1 MTLEIKIEN
10 EKMRRL
16 LILIDCQNDF
26 VCKDGTMYVDGAE
39 ETKKNIEAFIRTN
52 RHRLDNIWLSMD
64 LHTPYSINF
73 AQFWGTVLGGDVVED
88 GGIRT
93 SEIGTVWKPVLK
105 DLADTEDYN
114 KVVSQYKE
122 NYEFLP
128 IYPPHC
134 ICGTKGSNIDEGV
147 MSAVMSW
154 SSYSKQN
161 FNVMIKGADT
171 LLDELSF
178 LNPVLPKD
186 AVPDLETVGR
196 IRSYDQV
203 FVAGYALD
211 YCVKA
216 FFDSILRIKEYSS
229 LRNLTLLADCT
240 NAVRKTFDIN
250 NDKTFSE
257 AIGKGM
263 KIAKIT
269 NFINGNL

>member
-1 MTLEIKIEN
+1 
-10 EKMRRL
+10 MRRL

-52 RHRLDNIWLSMD
+52 KHRLDNIWLSMD
-64 LHTPYSINF
+64 LHSPFSINF
-73 AQFWGTVLGGDVVED
+73 ARFWGTVLGGDLVEE

-93 SEIGTVWKPVLK
+93 SEIGTIWKPALK
-105 DLADTEDYN
+105 EIVDTEDYN
-114 KVVSQYKE
+114 KVVSLYKE
-122 NYEFLP
+122 NFEILP
-128 IYPPHC
+128 IYPEHC
-134 ICGTKGSNIDEGV
+134 ICGTNGSNIDEGV
-147 MSAVMSW
+147 MSAVVSW
-154 SSYSKQN
+154 SSFSKKN
-161 FNVMIKGADT
+161 YNVMIKGANT

-186 AVPDLETVGR
+186 AVPDLKTVEQ
-196 IRSYDQV
+196 ICSYDEV

-216 FFDSILRIKEYSS
+216 FFDSILRMKEYSS
-229 LRNLTLLADCT
+229 LRNLTLLIDCT

-250 NDKTFSE
+250 CDETFSE

-263 KIAKIT
+263 KIANIT
-269 NFINGNL
+269 DFICGDLQ